1 MIWGGSSKNNH
12 LLFRT
17 PRPQFFLWWC
27 QNYPGWLELLHPSN
41 IGIIGIQTWRN
52 MPAPIPTFPRGHC
65 HCNWP
70 LGLTCGHLWCCW
82 WNNDKAAAWLQGC
95 HKWNKSTKQW
105 PRVKFRWCQLKTSG
119 CHLANQDPCASYMIT
134 VRTVQKHH
142 LSIRLHVHTF
152 FQRGIPRIGSLMI

>member
-1 MIWGGSSKNNH
+1 MSAITRGYADWSCCI
-12 LLFRT
+12 LPT
-17 PRPQFFLWWC
+17 
-27 QNYPGWLELLHPSN
+27 LELLGSRLGGACQHQYP
-41 IGIIGIQTWRN
+41 
-52 MPAPIPTFPRGHC
+52 PIASSRPPTFPRGHC

-70 LGLTCGHLWCCW
+70 LGLMCGHLWCCW

-142 LSIRLHVHTF
+142 QSIRLHVHTF